1 MVEGLFIGRSGDDAE
16 DRFSKRSTTLELL
29 ASNGSLEVTRQRVEA
44 GKHFYLFAT
53 DEWSGFEFIFLHAGR
68 LALED
73 GDETVSL
80 KAGDYMYHNGLPEKV
95 YFRVEENVEMLMVSS
110 KPSFHLARGD
120 MQEMMSLARSVEEK
134 DQTTEGHCTRIERLA
149 VLTGE
154 RLGLPG
160 AHLIDV
166 SFGAYLH
173 DIGKVRVPDEIL
185 NKAATLTDEE
195 WDEMRRHTDYGAE
208 MLREKEFLHGA
219 AEIVRSHH
227 ERYDGGGYPRGL
239 KGEEIPIGARVVA
252 VVDTFD
258 AITSAR
264 PYQKAQAKRK
274 AIEELKRHSGTQFD
288 PRVVRA
294 FLEVI
299 GDDDNDEEVAVAV
312 AVS

>member
-1 MVEGLFIGRSGDDAE
+1 MVKGLTIVHGDDDAE
-16 DRFSKRSTTLELL
+16 DEIAKRSTKLELL
-29 ASNGSLEVTRQRVEA
+29 ASGGTLEVTRQWVEA
-44 GKHFYLFAT
+44 GKHFYIFAT
-53 DEWSGFEFIFLHAGR
+53 DAWSGFEFIFLLRGT
-68 LALED
+68 LTLED
-73 GDETVSL
+73 GDRMVTL
-80 KAGDYMYHNGLPEKV
+80 RAGDYMHHNGLPERAF
-95 YFRVEENVEMLMVSS
+95 FRVVTDVEMLMVASP
-110 KPSFHLARGD
+110 PSFHLARDD

-160 AHLIDV
+160 KHLIDV

-173 DIGKVRVPDEIL
+173 DIGKVRVPDEVL
-185 NKAATLTDEE
+185 NKAGSLTDEE
-195 WDEMRRHTDYGAE
+195 WNEMRRHTDYGAE
-208 MLREKEFLHGA
+208 MLREKEFLDGA
-219 AEIVRSHH
+219 AEIVRAHH
-227 ERYDGGGYPRGL
+227 ERYDGAGYPRGL

-252 VVDTFD
+252 VVDSFD

-274 AIEELKRHSGTQFD
+274 AIDELKRNSGTQFD

-299 GDDDNDEEVAVAV
+299 GDNDEEAAVAV
-312 AVS
+312 PVA